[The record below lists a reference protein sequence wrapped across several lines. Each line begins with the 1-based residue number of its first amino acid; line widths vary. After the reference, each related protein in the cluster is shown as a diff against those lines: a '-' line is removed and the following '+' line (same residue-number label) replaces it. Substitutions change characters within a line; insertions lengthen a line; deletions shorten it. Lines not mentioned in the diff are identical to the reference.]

1 MVATIA
7 LIIAGTL
14 GTLALAMSVFAH
26 WSEVKTWLR
35 DFAVGLKELFVT
47 TLKGVAHAAATF
59 MKVLK
64 DGMSAT
70 MHKLYYQENGQYIER
85 ITTRVLPQQ
94 QLPVWAQAKLN
105 ASYGAEVEVDN
116 DLQQR
121 EQLTLTL

>member
-1 MVATIA
+1 MITGIA
-7 LIIAGTL
+7 LVIAGL
-14 GTLALAMSVFAH
+14 GLIAAAMAIFAH
-26 WSEVKTWLR
+26 WDEVKSWLR
-35 DFAVGLKELFVT
+35 DFAYALKNLFLT

-70 MHKLYYQENGQYIER
+70 MHKLYYQEKGQYIEEIR
-85 ITTRVLPQQ
+85 TRVVPVQ
-94 QLPVWAQAKLN
+94 QLPAWAQKKLQG
-105 ASYGAEVEVDN
+105 SYGAEVETDN

>member
-1 MVATIA
+1 MITGIA
-7 LIIAGTL
+7 LIIAGL
-14 GTLALAMSVFAH
+14 GLIAAAMAVFAH
-26 WSEVKTWLR
+26 WDEVKTWLR
-35 DFAVGLKELFVT
+35 DFAIALKDLFVT

-70 MHKLYYQENGQYIER
+70 MHKLYYQEKGQYIEEVR
-85 ITTRVLPQQ
+85 TRVVPEQ
-94 QLPVWAQAKLN
+94 QLPAWAQKKLKN
-105 ASYGAEVEVDN
+105 SYGAEVETDN

>member
-1 MVATIA
+1 MVIA
-7 LIIAGTL
+7 LIIAGL
-14 GTLALAMSVFAH
+14 GLIAAAMAVFAH

-35 DFAVGLKELFVT
+35 DFAYALKNLFVT

-70 MHKLYYQENGQYIER
+70 MHKLYYQEKGQYIEEIR
-85 ITTRVLPQQ
+85 TRVVPQE
-94 QLPVWAQAKLN
+94 QLPAWAQAKLN
-105 ASYGAEVEVDN
+105 ASHGAEVETDN

>member
-1 MVATIA
+1 MITGIA
-7 LIIAGTL
+7 LVIAGL
-14 GTLALAMSVFAH
+14 GLIAAAMAVFAH
-26 WSEVKTWLR
+26 WDEVKTWLR
-35 DFAVGLKELFVT
+35 DFAYALKNLFIT

-70 MHKLYYQENGQYIER
+70 MHKLYYQEKGQYIEEIR
-85 ITTRVLPQQ
+85 TRVVPVQ
-94 QLPVWAQAKLN
+94 QLPAWAQKKLQG
-105 ASYGAEVEVDN
+105 SYGAEVETDN